1 MKISSGFLSII
12 LFPIFTVAA
21 CSSDEIGNSKD
32 VNPETVYTSYAVNY
46 SEGDDSVSC
55 FLQYRFAG
63 EHGTTLVL
71 TTPSKVTIDGNEVL
85 ADSAS
90 FTGAYYEKKFSASNF
105 DGEHVIVFTD
115 VNGKTHE
122 EKFNFHRISCSTEI
136 PASINKKSLAIEFNG
151 ALTNDVID
159 INVSDTS
166 SATEDIHISS
176 QPQSNRLTVT
186 AAQLKK
192 LNKGSLQF
200 NIYRHQEIPLLQP
213 TQEGGKF
220 SINYDIKDA
229 VTELKE
235 D

>member
-1 MKISSGFLSII
+1 MKTFPAFLII
-12 LFPIFTVAA
+12 TLTLIFTIVS
-21 CSSDEIGNSKD
+21 CSSDEIGKSKD

-71 TTPSKVTIDGNEVL
+71 TSPSKVTIDGSQVL
-85 ADSAS
+85 VDSAS
-90 FTGAYYEKKFSASNF
+90 FTGAYYEKKFSAGNF

-115 VNGKTHE
+115 INGKTHE

-136 PASINKKSLAIEFNG
+136 PVVINKKNLTIEFNG
-151 ALTNDVID
+151 ALPNDVID

-192 LNKGSLQF
+192 LNIGSLQF
-200 NIYRHQEIPLLQP
+200 NIYRHQEIPLLHP

>member
-1 MKISSGFLSII
+1 MKTFPAFLII
-12 LFPIFTVAA
+12 TLTSIFTIVS

-71 TTPSKVTIDGNEVL
+71 TSPSKVIIDGVQVL
-85 ADSAS
+85 VDSAS
-90 FTGAYYEKKFSASNF
+90 FTGAYYEKKFSAGNF

-115 VNGKTHE
+115 INGKTHE

-136 PASINKKSLAIEFNG
+136 PVVINKKNLAIEFNG
-151 ALTNDVID
+151 ALPNDVID

-176 QPQSNRLTVT
+176 QPKSNRLTVT
-186 AAQLKK
+186 AAQLRK
-192 LNKGSLQF
+192 LNIGSLQF
-200 NIYRHQEIPLLQP
+200 NIYRHQEIPLLHP